1 MPNARN
7 TVLIVDDHPAFR
19 ASARLLLES
28 EGYEVIGE
36 AGDGESA
43 ITAIAGLKPA
53 IVLLDVQLPDID
65 GFDVAERVGD
75 TCNGSGPLIVLVSS
89 RDRSDFGSLLENRC
103 ICGFISKGDLSGPA
117 IAELLS

>member
-1 MPNARN
+1 MQETAK

-36 AGDGESA
+36 AGDGQSA
-43 ITAIAGLKPA
+43 LAGIAELSPDV
-53 IVLLDVQLPDID
+53 VLLDVQLPDID
-65 GFDVAERVGD
+65 GFDVAERVSES
-75 TCNGSGPLIVLVSS
+75 CNGSGPLIVLVSS
-89 RDRSDFGSLLENRC
+89 RDRTDFGSLLDQQC
-103 ICGFISKGDLSGPA
+103 ICGFISKGDLSGEA